1 MVAPAAGPTKL
12 FLEDFGPRRCYAV
25 CRRYIRATMPTPPD
39 PLDPLLDLWKE
50 PHKPA
55 PSLAPEVWRRILLEE
70 AGSRDGFWAD
80 AAAWLSRPPFAAMFV
95 ASCALL
101 GLFLAEVRVNREQ
114 RERSSQLARS
124 YLLLIDPLLKA
135 GTEGKAP

>member
-1 MVAPAAGPTKL
+1 
-12 FLEDFGPRRCYAV
+12 
-25 CRRYIRATMPTPPD
+25 MPTPPD

-50 PHKPA
+50 PSDQA
-55 PSLAPEVWRRILLEE
+55 PNLAPEVWRRIMLEE
-70 AGSRDGFWAD
+70 SGSREGFWAE

-114 RERSSQLARS
+114 RAQSSQLARS
-124 YLLLIDPLLKA
+124 YLQLIDPLLKA
-135 GTEGKAP
+135 DAGGKLP